1 MTRNQLVAKIEQ
13 RRKQLKISLE
23 NLSKLSN
30 LGMRTLNRFF
40 AGEDVKLSTVESI
53 TNVLGL
59 DFAGNEVVPLTQ
71 LQKNRAHQKALLMAS
86 LVQST
91 FALEMQGLE
100 KEYIEKMIAQF
111 ENAFLHGE
119 YKKRL
124 WVAL

>member
-1 MTRNQLVAKIEQ
+1 MMRNQLVERIEQ

-30 LGMRTLNRFF
+30 LSMRTVNRFF
-40 AGEDVKLSTVESI
+40 AGDDVKLSTVESI
-53 TNVLGL
+53 TNILGL

-71 LQKNRAHQKALLMAS
+71 LQKNRAHQKAQFMAS

-91 FALEMQGLE
+91 SALEMQGLE
-100 KEYIEKMIAQF
+100 KEIVEKMIAQF
-111 ENAFLHGE
+111 EKAFLSGE

-124 WVAL
+124 WVA